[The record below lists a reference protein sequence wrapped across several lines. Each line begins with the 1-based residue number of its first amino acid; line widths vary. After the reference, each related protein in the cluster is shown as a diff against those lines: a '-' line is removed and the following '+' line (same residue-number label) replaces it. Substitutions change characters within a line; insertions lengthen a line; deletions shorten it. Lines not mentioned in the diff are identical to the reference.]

1 MLLRCP
7 DPDGATRRGH
17 PAQLIRNQIGKTL
30 ARVTKRRQKHRRNRG
45 HLCRNGLFYL
55 ERSLRGN
62 EGGAICFGEVVNPLA
77 RSLYLG
83 PTRSAAADVCCGVI
97 RKSLSTISENDMLL
111 RGYSIP
117 SSLKVQASPFVFPGG
132 GANDKEC
139 RSAFAVLPT
148 CTVPLQVSTEHHAY
162 LLPAAHA
169 VSFSR
174 CALRGAPR
182 RPSGGSLCSTRVC
195 LPQGAIFC

>member
-30 ARVTKRRQKHRRNRG
+30 ATMTKRRQKHRRNRG

-132 GANDKEC
+132 GADDKEC
-139 RSAFAVLPT
+139 RSASGKARG
-148 CTVPLQVSTEHHAY
+148 
-162 LLPAAHA
+162 AAHMHSA
-169 VSFSR
+169 PASKHRTSCLFAACCSCGVIL
-174 CALRGAPR
+174 ALVV
-182 RPSGGSLCSTRVC
+182 L
-195 LPQGAIFC
+195 